1 MLTDTSFINQITDK
15 DFEINDHGD
24 GAETITA
31 VKVSI
36 FPLMLGEEYYE
47 EAKDKMWQQQDHEAA
62 KPYIDLAFAVGYDN
76 PGLYNMRGYYYSQI
90 DDWDSCIEDLSEN
103 TKLRPNDPYG
113 FVIRGWCYN
122 DKGDLT
128 RAANEFINFL
138 DLAGD
143 DPEFES
149 NREPVESWLASH

>member
-1 MLTDTSFINQITDK
+1 MRRPSLISIWPLLWDMITRVLQYPRVLLQPDRRLGQFIQ
-15 DFEINDHGD
+15 
-24 GAETITA
+24 
-31 VKVSI
+31 
-36 FPLMLGEEYYE
+36 
-47 EAKDKMWQQQDHEAA
+47 
-62 KPYIDLAFAVGYDN
+62 
-76 PGLYNMRGYYYSQI
+76 
-90 DDWDSCIEDLSEN
+90 DLSEY

-128 RAANEFINFL
+128 RAKNDFINFL